1 MICLSKQLRN
11 TMINMGNTENN
22 VNYQILRFVKEG
34 YTYIEAALKFYDES
48 AEEDDIVKYAK
59 SLDTSIIKEIER
71 EAVEDGKIRDTHS
84 TNIEN
89 FFKNL
94 FT

>member
-1 MICLSKQLRN
+1 
-11 TMINMGNTENN
+11 MINMGNTENN

-48 AEEDDIVKYAK
+48 AEEDNIVKYAK

-89 FFKNL
+89 FFENL

>member
-1 MICLSKQLRN
+1 
-11 TMINMGNTENN
+11 MINMGNTENN
-22 VNYQILRFVKEG
+22 VNYQILRLVKEG

-59 SLDTSIIKEIER
+59 SLDSFIIKEIER

-89 FFKNL
+89 FFENL

>member
-1 MICLSKQLRN
+1 
-11 TMINMGNTENN
+11 MINMGNTENN

>member
-1 MICLSKQLRN
+1 
-11 TMINMGNTENN
+11 MGNTENN

-48 AEEDDIVKYAK
+48 AEEDNIVKYAK

-89 FFKNL
+89 FFENL

>member
-1 MICLSKQLRN
+1 
-11 TMINMGNTENN
+11 MINMGNTENN

-34 YTYIEAALKFYDES
+34 YTYIEATLKFYDES

-89 FFKNL
+89 FFENL

>member
-1 MICLSKQLRN
+1 
-11 TMINMGNTENN
+11 MGNTENN

-89 FFKNL
+89 FFENL

>member
-1 MICLSKQLRN
+1 
-11 TMINMGNTENN
+11 MINMGNTENN

-89 FFKNL
+89 FFENL

>member
-1 MICLSKQLRN
+1 
-11 TMINMGNTENN
+11 MINMGNTENN

-34 YTYIEAALKFYDES
+34 YTYIEATLKFYDEI

-89 FFKNL
+89 FFENL